1 MMYKISEL
9 AKLSGVNLETIRYY
23 ERLKLITPAKRN
35 ANGYR
40 VFSEVQFNELQ
51 FIKACRAIG
60 FSLDETRELLALQA
74 NPSNPCQ
81 IADTLAKQ
89 RLVQIDHQIEQCQK
103 IKALL
108 EGIVNCHSAD
118 IDHCQI
124 IQGIKE
130 FGE

>member
-1 MMYKISEL
+1 MYKMSEL
-9 AKLSGVNLETIRYY
+9 AKLSGVHLETIRYY
-23 ERLKLITPAKRN
+23 ERLKLITPAQRN
-35 ANGYR
+35 TNGYR

-60 FSLDETRELLALQA
+60 FSLDEIRELLALQA

-89 RLVQIDHQIEQCQK
+89 RLAQIDHQIEQCQK

-108 EGIVNCHSAD
+108 ESMIDCHAKD

-124 IQGIKE
+124 IQGIRE
-130 FGE
+130 YGE

>member
-1 MMYKISEL
+1 MYKMSEL

-23 ERLKLITPAKRN
+23 ERLKLITPAQRN
-35 ANGYR
+35 TNGYR
-40 VFSEVQFNELQ
+40 VFSEVQLNELQ

-60 FSLDETRELLALQA
+60 FSLDETRELLILQA

-89 RLVQIDHQIEQCQK
+89 HLAQIDHQIEQCQK

-108 EGIVNCHSAD
+108 EGIINCHSAD
-118 IDHCQI
+118 IAHCQI